1 MVSTPSAVL
10 FILIYLQYVHVRAQL
25 YLILCGSI
33 DCLILCGSSVHD
45 VFQARMLEWGAISYP
60 RGSSQPR
67 DQTCVFYV
75 SPALAGGFFTTSTTW
90 EDSPGKKLL
99 KVYRAQAIL
108 KFPLCCIFY
117 SVLLR
122 DWKEALAFPAEYLWV
137 FSGSNTELG
146 IRIQC
151 SINTCWLE
159 KIVWFQT
166 FSLSFTFLSASFPYI
181 RTIQIT

>member
-1 MVSTPSAVL
+1 MVSTPSAFL
-10 FILIYLQYVHVRAQL
+10 FILIYLHYICVCAQL
-25 YLILCGSI
+25 HLILCGST
-33 DCLILCGSSVHD
+33 DCLTLCGSPVHD

-75 SPALAGGFFTTSTTW
+75 SPALAGVFFTTSTTW

-137 FSGSNTELG
+137 LSGSKTELG

-166 FSLSFTFLSASFPYI
+166 FFLSFTFLSASFPYI